1 MCAPGPG
8 AAERARIQASRRRQR
23 RGSRER
29 PRRRRRR
36 GSNFFA
42 KSVPHLLTQA
52 PFRGRQAVLG
62 LPASVVHIQILTI
75 GPTDDKDLKDAVF
88 REASRKLPFET
99 SHALVRHAITR
110 QDASEI
116 QVIVMAADMRW
127 VKRYIAAAQ
136 DGRLNVVAMNVQP
149 LALLDCFA
157 HIHRRKSELESTR
170 FYIDLG
176 SCGTRAIIVA
186 RHCACCSPAI
196 SPSAAIISRSA
207 GGVAWNRVSDDA
219 RTLRVKL
226 GAGPRSEAGLVDLA
240 FQDAL
245 DELIG
250 ELDLC
255 RRDHESAFSQLP
267 VERLIFVGGEARQR
281 GLCKRV
287 AKRLGLPSQIGD
299 SLRRM
304 ACHSKTGIEIA
315 IDRRHPQPALGRGH
329 RPEHGTGGH

>member
-1 MCAPGPG
+1 
-8 AAERARIQASRRRQR
+8 
-23 RGSRER
+23 
-29 PRRRRRR
+29 
-36 GSNFFA
+36 
-42 KSVPHLLTQA
+42 
-52 PFRGRQAVLG
+52 
-62 LPASVVHIQILTI
+62 
-75 GPTDDKDLKDAVF
+75 
-88 REASRKLPFET
+88 
-99 SHALVRHAITR
+99 
-110 QDASEI
+110 
-116 QVIVMAADMRW
+116 MAADMRW

-176 SCGTRAIIVA
+176 SCGTRAIIARGTRLLFARNIPIGGDHLTRSVA
-186 RHCACCSPAI
+186 ESLGIGFH
-196 SPSAAIISRSA
+196 
-207 GGVAWNRVSDDA
+207 DA

-245 DELIG
+245 DELIR

-281 GLCKRV
+281 GLCKRI

-315 IDRRHPQPALGRGH
+315 IDRRHPQPAWAAAIGLSMG
-329 RPEHGTGGH
+329 PAATDE